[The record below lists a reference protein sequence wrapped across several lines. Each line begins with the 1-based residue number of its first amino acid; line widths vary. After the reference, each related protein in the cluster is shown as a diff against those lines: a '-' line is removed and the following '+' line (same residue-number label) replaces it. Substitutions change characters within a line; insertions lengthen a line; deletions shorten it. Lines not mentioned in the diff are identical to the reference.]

1 MGVNTKFTTSCHIVN
16 FCIYTHPVNSK
27 HIFRNSNIFL
37 IICFE
42 FTGLV
47 YIQKQ
52 YDTSTRIIMRNRVCV
67 IFRNSLEHFS
77 NIHTLSFYYA
87 KNYVFL
93 HFLFSCY
100 IWCHSHSF
108 FYYLF
113 NIHSILHEAKF
124 IIARY
129 TAI

>member
-1 MGVNTKFTTSCHIVN
+1 MGVNTKITTSCHIVN

-42 FTGLV
+42 FTGWV

-67 IFRNSLEHFS
+67 IFRNSFEHFS
-77 NIHTLSFYYA
+77 NVHTLFSIMQKIMYFYIS
-87 KNYVFL
+87 
-93 HFLFSCY
+93 SCPVTFGA
-100 IWCHSHSF
+100 IAIRF
-108 FYYLF
+108 FNYLF
-113 NIHSILHEAKF
+113 IQHSQHF
-124 IIARY
+124 
-129 TAI
+129 T